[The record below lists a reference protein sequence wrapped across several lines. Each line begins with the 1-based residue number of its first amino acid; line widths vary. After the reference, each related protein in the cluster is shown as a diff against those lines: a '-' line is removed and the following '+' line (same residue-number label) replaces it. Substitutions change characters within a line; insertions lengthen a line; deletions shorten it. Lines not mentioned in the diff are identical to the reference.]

1 MQQQQEK
8 VLYSPKENVSEQ
20 HIVLL
25 QDAITRIKELVI
37 KGGSQLQIQT
47 IINEY
52 ANKFVDKAT
61 QQAIK
66 RSLTNSANKMM
77 YQYNYNNNIIQQAFI
92 QKTVKAFAL
101 GTGTTLKNKTY
112 TTDLNAI
119 YNEYLTGNINQRKCV
134 DEFRNTLN
142 NAKKGLFL
150 MRDYDKLVRQQ
161 VDLLASEPAKYV
173 DKNGKAISL
182 RNKVEMAVRYQANL
196 ADVANMKNEGVK
208 LVWISSHA
216 DASPRCRDHQGK
228 LYSLDDTSGTID
240 GISYTPLQDVLRKN
254 GGNSIINGY
263 NCRHYLIEYKKG
275 SKSPTSYNEKE
286 IKKEY
291 EIDQKQRNY
300 ENRIRHLKTKEA
312 LYKASGLDTRAKA
325 YRRQY
330 IELNQEYKNYSISKG
345 RAYYEWRT
353 RISTE
358 EKEYVLSINKQY
370 IQTEGLNQREI
381 PNTEIVVIENN
392 PPKQTHTIIS
402 GTNIVTTWKPN
413 KEKFKFEIQD
423 VINQQKFDGL
433 PQVVS
438 SAEFDKQVVKSP
450 VILKRVYS
458 ANNEDILNAFKHEL
472 REGEWYVDCSEGG
485 SKYGRGMYC
494 VSSTENTEEKN
505 TLIDTEIN
513 LYKRG
518 NEQSGN
524 TYSQIETMCLT
535 EDSKIITYKFINTE
549 YGLTILKNRDL
560 DPQIKEL
567 VNKAEE
573 YYSVRKEFEI
583 ERKNDNSTKIDYL
596 REQMKTLRTTQYGG
610 ISVQDVYN
618 QAVTLGSNVD
628 LDMGVKATLL
638 GYDAITVPS
647 AATRSDLIDYTIIL
661 NRTKLIIRGD
671 D

>member
-25 QDAITRIKELVI
+25 EDAITRIKELVI
-37 KGGSQLQIQT
+37 KGGSQQQIQT
-47 IINEY
+47 IIDEY

-77 YQYNYNNNIIQQAFI
+77 YQYNYNNNVIQQAFI
-92 QKTVKAFAL
+92 QKTVKALRL
-101 GTGTTLKNKTY
+101 GTGTNLSNKTY

-119 YNEYLTGNINQRKCV
+119 YNEYLTGNISQHKCV
-134 DEFRNTLN
+134 EEFRNTLN

-182 RNKVEMAVRYQANL
+182 RNKVEMSVRYQANL

-312 LYKASGLDTRAKA
+312 LYKASGDDTRAKSF
-325 YRRQY
+325 RKKY
-330 IELNQEYKNYSISKG
+330 IELNKEYKNYSISKG

-353 RISTE
+353 RISTT
-358 EKEYVLSINKQY
+358 EKQQVYNTQKQY
-370 IQTEGLNQREI
+370 QNLDLN
-381 PNTEIVVIENN
+381 
-392 PPKQTHTIIS
+392 
-402 GTNIVTTWKPN
+402 
-413 KEKFKFEIQD
+413 
-423 VINQQKFDGL
+423 
-433 PQVVS
+433 
-438 SAEFDKQVVKSP
+438 KS
-450 VILKRVYS
+450 
-458 ANNEDILNAFKHEL
+458 
-472 REGEWYVDCSEGG
+472 
-485 SKYGRGMYC
+485 
-494 VSSTENTEEKN
+494 
-505 TLIDTEIN
+505 
-513 LYKRG
+513 
-518 NEQSGN
+518 
-524 TYSQIETMCLT
+524 
-535 EDSKIITYKFINTE
+535 
-549 YGLTILKNRDL
+549 
-560 DPQIKEL
+560 
-567 VNKAEE
+567 
-573 YYSVRKEFEI
+573 
-583 ERKNDNSTKIDYL
+583 
-596 REQMKTLRTTQYGG
+596 
-610 ISVQDVYN
+610 
-618 QAVTLGSNVD
+618 
-628 LDMGVKATLL
+628 
-638 GYDAITVPS
+638 
-647 AATRSDLIDYTIIL
+647 
-661 NRTKLIIRGD
+661 
-671 D
+671 

>member
-61 QQAIK
+61 QQAIR

-77 YQYNYNNNIIQQAFI
+77 YQYNYNNNVIQQAFI

-101 GTGTTLKNKTY
+101 GTGTTLQNKTY

-119 YNEYLTGNINQRKCV
+119 YSEYLTGNINQRKCV

-182 RNKVEMAVRYQANL
+182 RNKVEMSVRYQANL

-240 GISYTPLQDVLRKN
+240 GISYTPLADVLRKN

-312 LYKASGLDTRAKA
+312 LYKASGLDNRAKA

-330 IELNQEYKNYSISKG
+330 IKLNQEYKNYSISKG

-353 RISTE
+353 RISTD
-358 EKEYVLSINKQY
+358 EKQQVYSTQKQY
-370 IQTEGLNQREI
+370 QKLDLN
-381 PNTEIVVIENN
+381 
-392 PPKQTHTIIS
+392 
-402 GTNIVTTWKPN
+402 
-413 KEKFKFEIQD
+413 
-423 VINQQKFDGL
+423 
-433 PQVVS
+433 
-438 SAEFDKQVVKSP
+438 KS
-450 VILKRVYS
+450 
-458 ANNEDILNAFKHEL
+458 
-472 REGEWYVDCSEGG
+472 
-485 SKYGRGMYC
+485 
-494 VSSTENTEEKN
+494 
-505 TLIDTEIN
+505 
-513 LYKRG
+513 
-518 NEQSGN
+518 
-524 TYSQIETMCLT
+524 
-535 EDSKIITYKFINTE
+535 
-549 YGLTILKNRDL
+549 
-560 DPQIKEL
+560 
-567 VNKAEE
+567 
-573 YYSVRKEFEI
+573 
-583 ERKNDNSTKIDYL
+583 
-596 REQMKTLRTTQYGG
+596 
-610 ISVQDVYN
+610 
-618 QAVTLGSNVD
+618 
-628 LDMGVKATLL
+628 
-638 GYDAITVPS
+638 
-647 AATRSDLIDYTIIL
+647 
-661 NRTKLIIRGD
+661 
-671 D
+671 

>member
-1 MQQQQEK
+1 MQQHQER

-25 QDAITRIKELVI
+25 EDAITRIKELVI
-37 KGGSQLQIQT
+37 KGGSQQQIQT
-47 IINEY
+47 IIEEY

-61 QQAIK
+61 QQAIR

-77 YQYNYNNNIIQQAFI
+77 YQYNYNNNVIQQAFI
-92 QKTVKAFAL
+92 QKTVKSLRL
-101 GTGTTLKNKTY
+101 GTGTNLSNKTY

-119 YNEYLTGNINQRKCV
+119 YNEYLTGNISQHKCV
-134 DEFRNTLN
+134 EEFRNTLN

-182 RNKVEMAVRYQANL
+182 RNKVEMSVRYQANL

-312 LYKASGLDTRAKA
+312 LYKASGDDTRAKA

-353 RISTE
+353 RISTD
-358 EKEYVLSINKQY
+358 EKQQVYSTQKQY
-370 IQTEGLNQREI
+370 QKLDLN
-381 PNTEIVVIENN
+381 
-392 PPKQTHTIIS
+392 
-402 GTNIVTTWKPN
+402 
-413 KEKFKFEIQD
+413 
-423 VINQQKFDGL
+423 
-433 PQVVS
+433 
-438 SAEFDKQVVKSP
+438 KS
-450 VILKRVYS
+450 
-458 ANNEDILNAFKHEL
+458 
-472 REGEWYVDCSEGG
+472 
-485 SKYGRGMYC
+485 
-494 VSSTENTEEKN
+494 
-505 TLIDTEIN
+505 
-513 LYKRG
+513 
-518 NEQSGN
+518 
-524 TYSQIETMCLT
+524 
-535 EDSKIITYKFINTE
+535 
-549 YGLTILKNRDL
+549 
-560 DPQIKEL
+560 
-567 VNKAEE
+567 
-573 YYSVRKEFEI
+573 
-583 ERKNDNSTKIDYL
+583 
-596 REQMKTLRTTQYGG
+596 
-610 ISVQDVYN
+610 
-618 QAVTLGSNVD
+618 
-628 LDMGVKATLL
+628 
-638 GYDAITVPS
+638 
-647 AATRSDLIDYTIIL
+647 
-661 NRTKLIIRGD
+661 
-671 D
+671 